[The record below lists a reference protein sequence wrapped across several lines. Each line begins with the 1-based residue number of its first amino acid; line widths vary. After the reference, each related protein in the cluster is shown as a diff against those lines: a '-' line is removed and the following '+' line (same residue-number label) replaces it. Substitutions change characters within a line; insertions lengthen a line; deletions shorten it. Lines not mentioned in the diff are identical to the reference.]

1 MFNPL
6 ITNLA
11 DLTDDQLQKKIEDLQ
26 SKYFSAP
33 TQNLKDQLVGYL
45 EIYQNEVLERQM
57 AKYQKEKESQDD
69 TLFDELINIR

>member
-57 AKYQKEKESQDD
+57 AKYQKEKESEDD

>member
-26 SKYFSAP
+26 SKYFSAS